1 MMKKIFI
8 KFLKYYHK
16 NYNFIILKKQI
27 NYTMQI
33 INFNQYKLKKKIKE
47 EKNYLN
53 IQFKNKFIIYIVN
66 K

>member
-8 KFLKYYHK
+8 KFLKYYLK
-16 NYNFIILKKQI
+16 NYNFIILKKLI
-27 NYTMQI
+27 NYIMQI
-33 INFNQYKLKKKIKE
+33 INFNQYKLKRKIKE